1 MGRGFGFWSNE
12 MGHEIHRLT
21 KEEFQVLEEYVD
33 GMSGDA
39 FDFYQIHYKKDF
51 ILTEERKKI
60 INNLQKLVADY
71 SEEWAYQ
78 IRKLKAN
85 GEYDCRTYDDDD
97 SITYNMDNF
106 FEKNGEYFIEIYF
119 SCDSYNVE
127 EEEEEEEDY

>member
-21 KEEFQVLEEYVD
+21 KEEFQVLEEYV
-33 GMSGDA
+33 GSMSGDA
-39 FDFYQIHYKKDF
+39 FDFYKIDYKKDF

-85 GEYDCRTYDDDD
+85 GEYNCRTYDDDD
-97 SITYNMDNF
+97 SITYNTDNF